1 MSGRRRKGQRAVSR
15 FCEAAVQA
23 DGMRR
28 VLFILLLV
36 ALACAIGFAG
46 ISIERQF
53 AIDSCLDAG
62 GAWDYVGSVC
72 EL

>member
-1 MSGRRRKGQRAVSR
+1 
-15 FCEAAVQA
+15 
-23 DGMRR
+23 MRR
-28 VLFILLLV
+28 MLFILLLV